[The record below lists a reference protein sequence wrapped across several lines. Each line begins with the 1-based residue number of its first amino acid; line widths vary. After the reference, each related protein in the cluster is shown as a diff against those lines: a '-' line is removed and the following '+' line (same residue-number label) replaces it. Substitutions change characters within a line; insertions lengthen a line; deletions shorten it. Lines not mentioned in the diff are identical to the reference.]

1 MLFMFCRVLKFSF
14 VLKWN
19 DVGEFILV
27 KKISHPILST
37 ENVKRCFVLLTS
49 EAGDDFVVWKNVFP
63 ILLA

>member
-1 MLFMFCRVLKFSF
+1 V
-14 VLKWN
+14 WN

-27 KKISHPILST
+27 KKINHPILST